1 LNDGLTIRLF
11 RVVPEDRKRNINLE
25 ALGWNQFRLAKLL
38 LVASLFEHGLLL
50 GAVELNRAALRVD
63 RHCFDA
69 VASGCGVV
77 VEDLFQFTRLL
88 VGGFLVGLVLLVGS
102 VASFP
107 SALLLGMRLLWW
119 NILF

>member
-1 LNDGLTIRLF
+1 MAG
-11 RVVPEDRKRNINLE
+11 
-25 ALGWNQFRLAKLL
+25 
-38 LVASLFEHGLLL
+38 LFENGLLL
-50 GAVELNRAALRVD
+50 SAVELNRAALRVD
-63 RHCFDA
+63 RHGFDA
-69 VASGCGVV
+69 VAAGSSVV

-107 SALLLGMRLLWW
+107 SALLLGMRLLWC

>member
-1 LNDGLTIRLF
+1 
-11 RVVPEDRKRNINLE
+11 
-25 ALGWNQFRLAKLL
+25 
-38 LVASLFEHGLLL
+38 VAGLFEHGLLL
-50 GAVELNRAALRVD
+50 GAPAPYRAALRVD

-69 VASGCGVV
+69 VASGSGVV

-107 SALLLGMRLLWW
+107 SALLLGMRFLGRD
-119 NILF
+119 ILF